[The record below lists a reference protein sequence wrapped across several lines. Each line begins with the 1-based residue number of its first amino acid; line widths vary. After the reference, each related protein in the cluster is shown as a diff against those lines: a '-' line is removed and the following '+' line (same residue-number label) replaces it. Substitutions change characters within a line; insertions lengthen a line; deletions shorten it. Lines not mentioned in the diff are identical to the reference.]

1 MQFANDATRSALKE
15 RLLSGDY
22 SDLTAAGEVNPQ
34 LKAAIVALIGARDT
48 GSADEG
54 AAENEQ
60 PSVISKRRAGLEL
73 IVTIATRL
81 RNQNIYNFLAVVLS
95 VLALGSRVPLQF
107 WGILTMMGVLFSDR
121 WTRDL
126 VKEIGD
132 EVAASRHP
140 HASVNI
146 GFGVT
151 DNKAY
156 LTKVTYINAHVEGL
170 IDAPPRATGQFLYT
184 VNNLQVPV
192 IMPHGIDLEM
202 ERGALS
208 SP

>member
-1 MQFANDATRSALKE
+1 
-15 RLLSGDY
+15 
-22 SDLTAAGEVNPQ
+22 
-34 LKAAIVALIGARDT
+34 
-48 GSADEG
+48 
-54 AAENEQ
+54 
-60 PSVISKRRAGLEL
+60 
-73 IVTIATRL
+73 
-81 RNQNIYNFLAVVLS
+81 
-95 VLALGSRVPLQF
+95 
-107 WGILTMMGVLFSDR
+107 MGVLFSDR

-151 DNKAY
+151 DNRAY

-170 IDAPPRATGQFLYT
+170 IDAPPRANGQFLYT